1 MHECGLKP
9 LTTALCLLLYSA
21 SFSSGRP
28 RPQSLG
34 AAKPSQTADYAKES
48 SVIESQRTTVT
59 FAADGTATRED
70 TAGIRVQSEG
80 GIEEWGLLSFA
91 FNSANQVV
99 EISYVRVVKRDG
111 SMVTT
116 PLTDMQDVTAE
127 VTSEAP
133 MYSDYREKHV
143 PVKGLGAGDHA
154 VRHGQDRRDSGHHQP
169 RLSCRLRATGA
180 RAADL
185 GFDGDS
191 EDAGL
196 SLCRITSN

>member
-1 MHECGLKP
+1 MHECGVKP
-9 LTTALCLLLYSA
+9 LTTALCLLYSA
-21 SFSSGRP
+21 YLLSGPP

-34 AAKPSQTADYAKES
+34 AATPSQTADYAKES
-48 SVIESQRTTVT
+48 SVIQSQRTTVS

-116 PLTDMQDVTAE
+116 PLTDVQDVTAE

-133 MYSDYREKHV
+133 MYSDLPRKACSGE
-143 PVKGLGAGDHA
+143 GAMCSSRASHPD
-154 VRHGQDRRDSGHHQP
+154 VLRHGSTRLTLRIQGTLERRSPTPRGAKGFSQRNRGLPFSSAP
-169 RLSCRLRATGA
+169 RLHL
-180 RAADL
+180 
-185 GFDGDS
+185 
-191 EDAGL
+191 
-196 SLCRITSN
+196 